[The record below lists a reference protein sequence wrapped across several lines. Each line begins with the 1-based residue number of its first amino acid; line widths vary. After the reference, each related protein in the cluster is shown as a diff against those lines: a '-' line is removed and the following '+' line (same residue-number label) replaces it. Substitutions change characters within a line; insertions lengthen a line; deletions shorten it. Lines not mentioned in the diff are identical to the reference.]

1 MAKSINYRINFL
13 LVAILSST
21 VLCVLF
27 ILYIRTNSI
36 EKFASEELEKSAKK
50 EVHQIAK
57 MVYDLTENSN
67 LLSIKML
74 FVGLNTAKEVTR
86 RKGELTIQGSEV
98 WQAVNQFTNETI
110 DVTVPK
116 LSFGGVS
123 IPKVRTFDTKVPIVD
138 EITNLSNATATIFV
152 RMNSA
157 GDMLRIATTV
167 KNKKG
172 ERAIGT
178 YIPAKNPDGKDN
190 PVISAILQGNE
201 YFGKAFVVDQW
212 YVTAYSPLKLRS
224 GEIVGMLYVGI
235 PKKILE
241 EDLRKAIYAIKIGE
255 TGYVYVLG
263 GSGKE
268 KGHYIISKD
277 GKRDG
282 ENIWESKDANGKL
295 FIQEIVN
302 STTESPGE
310 VKFFRYDWQNIGEDK
325 ARTKIV
331 AAIYHKE
338 WDWVIGAGTYE
349 DEIYALR
356 NNISK
361 NLYSL
366 IYFMVVI
373 ALIINIVAIVI
384 TTRVAKRISNPI
396 SQAAIIAQHIG
407 RGEIESA
414 RKIIDNM
421 K

>member
-13 LVAILSST
+13 IVGILSAT

-27 ILYIRTNSI
+27 ILYIRGNSI
-36 EKFASEELEKSAKK
+36 VKHVSEDLEKSSKK

-67 LLSIKML
+67 QLSQKML
-74 FVGLNTAKEVTR
+74 YVALNTAKEVTR
-86 RKGELTIQGSEV
+86 QKGELTIQGSEV
-98 WQAVNQFTNETI
+98 WQAINQFTNETI

-116 LSFGGVS
+116 LAFGGVS
-123 IPKVRTFDTKVPIVD
+123 IPKVKTIDTKVPIVD
-138 EITNLSNATATIFV
+138 EITKLSNATATIFV

-190 PVISAILQGNE
+190 PVVSTILQGNE

-212 YVTAYSPLKLRS
+212 YVTAYTPLKLRS

-235 PKKILE
+235 PQKIIE
-241 EDLRKAIYAIKIGE
+241 EDLRKAIYTIKIGE

-325 ARTKIV
+325 PRTKIV
-331 AAIYHKE
+331 AAIYLKE

-349 DEIYALR
+349 DEIYAVR
-356 NNISK
+356 DNISED
-361 NLYSL
+361 LYSL
-366 IYFMVVI
+366 IYFMVVV
-373 ALIINIVAIVI
+373 ALIIYLVAILI
-384 TTRVAKRISNPI
+384 STRVAKRISNPI
-396 SQAAIIAQHIG
+396 SQAAIIAQRIG

-414 RKIIDNM
+414 RKILENM

>member
-1 MAKSINYRINFL
+1 MAKTINYRINFL
-13 LVAILSST
+13 LIVILSVTIFS
-21 VLCVLF
+21 VLLILF
-27 ILYIRTNSI
+27 IRTNSI
-36 EKFASEELEKSAKK
+36 EKYASEELVKSAKK

-67 LLSIKML
+67 QLSKKML
-74 FVGLNTAKEVTR
+74 SVALNTAKEVIR
-86 RKGELTIQGSEV
+86 RNGELTIQGSEV
-98 WQAVNQFTNETI
+98 WQAINQFTNETV

-116 LSFGGVS
+116 LAFGGVS
-123 IPKVRTFDTKVPIVD
+123 IQRVKSFDTRVPIVD

-190 PVISAILQGNE
+190 PVVSTIIQGNE

-212 YVTAYSPLKLRS
+212 YITAYTPLKLRS

-235 PKKILE
+235 PQKIVE

-268 KGHYIISKD
+268 KGHYIISKG

-302 STTESPGE
+302 STTENPGE
-310 VKFFRYDWQNIGEDK
+310 VKFFRYDWKNIGEDK

-349 DEIYALR
+349 DEIYSVR
-356 NNISK
+356 DNISK

-366 IYFMVVI
+366 IYFMIAI
-373 ALIINIVAIVI
+373 ALIIYVVAIVI
-384 TTRVAKRISNPI
+384 STRVAKRISGPI

-407 RGEIESA
+407 RGEIGSA
-414 RKIIDNM
+414 RKIIENI